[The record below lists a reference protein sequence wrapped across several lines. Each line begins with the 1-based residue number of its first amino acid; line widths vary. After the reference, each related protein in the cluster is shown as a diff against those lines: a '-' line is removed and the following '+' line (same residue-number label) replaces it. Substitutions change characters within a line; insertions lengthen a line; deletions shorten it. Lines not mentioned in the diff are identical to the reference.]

1 MSFWKRLFGK
11 ESVDPDIQ
19 RAVDEQL
26 QDFVRENF
34 VELYAHLRWEK
45 NFSEEEARDAMVQTL
60 ALQFVPSVRKAAID
74 YIAAGARLR
83 LPEGKWAA
91 DDTELDRALHK
102 SAKASFRS
110 ERVAQLAVR
119 EIYSQRLKE
128 DTRAQP

>member
-34 VELYAHLRWEK
+34 VEKYARLRLK
-45 NFSEEEARDAMVQTL
+45 DNYSEEEASDAMAREL
-60 ALQFVPSVRKAAID
+60 ALEFVPSVRKAAIH
-74 YIAAGARLR
+74 YIATAAKLR

-91 DDTELDRALHK
+91 EDPELDRALHR
-102 SAKASFRS
+102 STEAGFRS

-119 EIYSQRLKE
+119 EIYSHGSK
-128 DTRAQP
+128 